1 MIAQKSHAHGGGL
14 QRPEPHPPR
23 LRDPS
28 GKLQPDAF
36 DHDAADWARYLAE
49 TGFTLNQMRNF
60 FHNMKEIL
68 AEAQANQEGDF
79 SPQLLRIRMLKSQ
92 VAYAVGR
99 GNAPPRFKK
108 LIDHLVGQVKD
119 LRSYELACCFMEAV
133 VGYFTYEK
141 KPKDARQQGRGR

>member
-1 MIAQKSHAHGGGL
+1 MIAQKSHAHGGGP

-23 LRDPS
+23 VRDPR
-28 GKLQPDAF
+28 GNLQPDAF
-36 DHDAADWARYLAE
+36 DRDAAEWAQYLSE
-49 TGFTLNQMRNF
+49 SKLTINQMRNF

-68 AEAQANQEGDF
+68 AEAQASREGDF
-79 SPQLLRIRMLKSQ
+79 SLHLLRIRMLKSQ

-119 LRSYELACCFMEAV
+119 LESYELACRFMEAV

-141 KPKDARQQGRGR
+141 NHKGARQ